1 VSNCA
6 ERLGS
11 WSRHRSYGAAQL
23 SLEELL
29 RRKTCSIG
37 AILPAR
43 GVGNTLGAILDVL
56 EPLQL
61 IGLLDELLVVAPV
74 GDPAAEIA
82 RSKGV
87 RVLDGSESRS
97 LGPLGGKGD
106 ALWRGLAATRSE
118 IVLTMDTDTE
128 NFGGHFVWD
137 LVGPLITD
145 PSVMFVKGNFHRPL
159 KLGELEL
166 ETEGGR
172 VTELVARPLLNLFFP
187 ELAGFGQPL
196 AGEVAA
202 RRELLVR
209 LPFPEGYGVDIAMLI
224 DAWRLAGLDAMAQV
238 DLGVRKDANQ
248 TLKELVPMAYAV
260 AAAVLKRAPG
270 VDVSTLG
277 MDLLVPS
284 TEGSLR
290 DIDVDLDERAPLGDG
305 RSS

>member
-1 VSNCA
+1 
-6 ERLGS
+6 
-11 WSRHRSYGAAQL
+11 
-23 SLEELL
+23 
-29 RRKTCSIG
+29 
-37 AILPAR
+37 
-43 GVGNTLGAILDVL
+43 
-56 EPLQL
+56 
-61 IGLLDELLVVAPV
+61 
-74 GDPAAEIA
+74 
-82 RSKGV
+82 
-87 RVLDGSESRS
+87 
-97 LGPLGGKGD
+97 
-106 ALWRGLAATRSE
+106 
-118 IVLTMDTDTE
+118 MDTDTE

-145 PSVMFVKGNFHRPL
+145 PSVMFIKGNFHRPL

-284 TEGSLR
+284 TEGSLK

>member
-1 VSNCA
+1 
-6 ERLGS
+6 
-11 WSRHRSYGAAQL
+11 
-23 SLEELL
+23 
-29 RRKTCSIG
+29 
-37 AILPAR
+37 
-43 GVGNTLGAILDVL
+43 
-56 EPLQL
+56 
-61 IGLLDELLVVAPV
+61 LLVVAPV